1 MVGGGGLSCFFLF
14 TKKDHHALFIFQP
27 SSPRSRAYEAPTP
40 GSGWTN
46 TPSGNYSD
54 AGTPRDNGSAYG
66 KPKVSFIGVKA
77 AFFFFRSLY
86 GVYNAIF
93 LCSMQLML
101 QVLTC
106 HQLLVDNHQ

>member
-1 MVGGGGLSCFFLF
+1 M
-14 TKKDHHALFIFQP
+14 FQP

-66 KPKVSFIGVKA
+66 NEQFP
-77 AFFFFRSLY
+77 
-86 GVYNAIF
+86 
-93 LCSMQLML
+93 L
-101 QVLTC
+101 QE
-106 HQLLVDNHQ
+106 